1 MTRILRTTITILMVI
16 ITLLAL
22 LGIVYVT
29 VRQQDHLLFR
39 IVSIVINWCMGLV
52 VFGWLME
59 KL

>member
-52 VFGWLME
+52 VFGWSME